1 MPDYPKLRDNNRAS
15 ELVPGSADSLA
26 EAIQRLRQSAETLR
40 THADQINEQ
49 RLNSWEGEAAEG
61 YRNQVSRVRKWLD
74 ALDES
79 LTRAARALEQH
90 HEVIQHGQQQAKQA
104 VSDYREGVRH
114 RVENPTNPQ
123 AGAQLWVPAQQ
134 KVADAQRAHNRAAH
148 EVIEQ
153 INQAREALPDV
164 TSPTTGTPRDQPATT
179 PGGQEP
185 DPANVHQAAK
195 DLWAQLK
202 HNPVAQHPLRP
213 EVAAR
218 AEPVEGS

>member
-1 MPDYPKLRDNNRAS
+1 MADYPKLRDNNRAS

-26 EAIQRLRQSAETLR
+26 EAIQRLRQAAETLR

-74 ALDES
+74 QIEES

-104 VSDYREGVRH
+104 VGEYREGVR
-114 RVENPTNPQ
+114 RRAENPSNPE
-123 AGAQLWVPAQQ
+123 AGVQLWRPAQQ
-134 KVADAQRAHNRAAH
+134 KVADAQRAHDRAAH

-164 TSPTTGTPRDQPATT
+164 TSTTTGTPREQPATG
-179 PGGQEP
+179 PSNEP
-185 DPANVHQAAK
+185 DPAEVSRATQNLVARLK
-195 DLWAQLK
+195 DG
-202 HNPVAQHPLRP
+202 PVSHHPLRP

-218 AEPVEGS
+218 AEPVEGP